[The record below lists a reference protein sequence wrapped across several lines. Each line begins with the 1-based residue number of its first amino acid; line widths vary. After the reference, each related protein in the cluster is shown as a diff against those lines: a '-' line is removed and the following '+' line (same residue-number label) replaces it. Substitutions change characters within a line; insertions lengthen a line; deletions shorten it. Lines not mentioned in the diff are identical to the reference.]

1 MTFNDDPNINRRQ
14 PVRVTDRSTAGM
26 WIAGAVAV
34 CLVIGLVVFA
44 TTRTSDDT
52 AMTEKPATTTTTT
65 GSGAATS
72 GTKPAQPAKPLPNE
86 KAPAAPKQ

>member
-1 MTFNDDPNINRRQ
+1 MTYNDDPNINRRQ
-14 PVRVTDRSTAGM
+14 PVRVDERSTAGM

-44 TTRTSDDT
+44 TIRTTNDT
-52 AMTEKPATTTTTT
+52 TMTGSPATTTTT
-65 GSGAATS
+65 GSGTVTS
-72 GTKPAQPAKPLPNE
+72 GADKPAQPAKPNE